1 MIKPFSILD
10 SRAKEWQDRKRWWT
24 NTYKIQSE
32 LGREN
37 TISKSKFWDIEESN
51 VSIFDATLCEKMY
64 EWFIPKN
71 GKILDP
77 FAGGSVRGIVAT
89 KMGFEYTGID
99 LSTEQIN
106 ANQLQ
111 SEKPNWIVGD
121 SEHILETINDEIYDF
136 VFTCPPYYDLE
147 IYSDDVNDISN
158 MSVEEFD
165 KKYYSILNKSAK
177 KLKNNRF
184 FVVVVSEVREQSIT
198 GSYKIGKYKGLVW
211 KTIEACEKAGL
222 YFYND
227 MILFNSQ
234 HTASRIVDTY
244 FNRNRKIASVHQN
257 ILVFVKG
264 NPDLATEDINW
275 DGTYKCIIDGIKYKS
290 FREAAISINP
300 DLLVASDVERICRST
315 KSKYKE
321 WQVIG
326 EETNPKIKYEVDGVY
341 FESPIQISNLLKG
354 EITEQVARQYIESN
368 NPLYRHWKRVD
379 GIDITYET
387 MENMWNNKIRIELPI
402 IECEGLQF
410 YSTIDA
416 GKHFGLTGERIRQ
429 KVVSDS
435 YPNYFYIY

>member
-89 KMGFEYTGID
+89 EMGFEYTGID

-211 KTIEACEKAGL
+211 KTIEACEKQV
-222 YFYND
+222 YIFI
-227 MILFNSQ
+227 MI
-234 HTASRIVDTY
+234 
-244 FNRNRKIASVHQN
+244 
-257 ILVFVKG
+257 
-264 NPDLATEDINW
+264 
-275 DGTYKCIIDGIKYKS
+275 
-290 FREAAISINP
+290 
-300 DLLVASDVERICRST
+300 
-315 KSKYKE
+315 
-321 WQVIG
+321 
-326 EETNPKIKYEVDGVY
+326 
-341 FESPIQISNLLKG
+341 
-354 EITEQVARQYIESN
+354 
-368 NPLYRHWKRVD
+368 
-379 GIDITYET
+379 
-387 MENMWNNKIRIELPI
+387 
-402 IECEGLQF
+402 
-410 YSTIDA
+410 
-416 GKHFGLTGERIRQ
+416 
-429 KVVSDS
+429 
-435 YPNYFYIY
+435 